1 MSEDN
6 HIYPK
11 PKYAWYMVGLL
22 LLIYTFSFIDRQI
35 LSLLG
40 PAIQSDFGI
49 SDTEFGL
56 LVGFAFAVFYTL
68 IGLFCARIADS
79 RSRIGL
85 IAVGLFLWS
94 LATASSAFAK
104 NFLQLFVLRMGVG
117 VGEATLG
124 PSANS
129 LIADSFP
136 KHKLSTALSVYAMGI
151 PVGSAL
157 AFIIGGS
164 IIPIADQMPDV
175 AFLSFSVDTGWQ
187 KALLLVGV
195 PGILLTLFVLTLKEP
210 VRHGQIA
217 GAAAIPLK
225 QVFAFFKGRYRAYTA
240 ICFGVSMNAAFGFG
254 SVAFLAFFFG
264 RYHGLSGAEV
274 GLIFGT
280 ISIITGPLGL
290 LFGGYLA
297 DKWFREGKKD
307 AHIRALMVAPIGF
320 AIPAVAIVFVENT
333 MVAWILL
340 GISNFFVNSPS
351 GIAYASLQIITPN
364 QMRGQIISIYI
375 MATSLIG
382 YGGGPFAIGYMS
394 DHVFSGPDALRYSYL
409 TVALVTIPLGILA
422 FLWGRKAYMRAV
434 DQENERENEVKL
446 AAKTA

>member
-1 MSEDN
+1 MSADN
-6 HIYPK
+6 GSYPK
-11 PKYAWYMVGLL
+11 PRYAWYMVALL
-22 LLIYTFSFIDRQI
+22 LVIYTFSFIDRQI

-40 PAIQSDFGI
+40 PAIKADFGI

-94 LATASSAFAK
+94 LATAASSLAK
-104 NFLQLFVLRMGVG
+104 NFMQLFVLRMGVG

-124 PSANS
+124 PAANS

-157 AFIIGGS
+157 AFIIGGA
-164 IIPIADQMPDV
+164 IIPIADNMPDV
-175 AFLSFSVDTGWQ
+175 SFLGFNIATGWQ

-195 PGILLTLFVLTLKEP
+195 PGILLTGVVLTLKEP
-210 VRHGQIA
+210 ERKGQLSGTDAVPI
-217 GAAAIPLK
+217 GEVL
-225 QVFAFFKGRYRAYTA
+225 AFFKSRFKAYTS

-254 SVAFLAFFFG
+254 SVVFLAFFFS

-297 DKWFREGKKD
+297 DKWFRQGKKD
-307 AHIRALMVAPIGF
+307 AHIRALMMAPIGF

-333 MVAWILL
+333 AIAWVLL
-340 GISNFFVNSPS
+340 AITNFFVNSPS
-351 GIAYASLQIITPN
+351 GVAYASLQIVTPN

-382 YGGGPFAIGYMS
+382 YGGGPFAIGFMS
-394 DHVFSGPDALRYSYL
+394 DYVFSGEDALRFSYL
-409 TVALVTIPLGILA
+409 AVALITVPLGILT
-422 FLWGRKAYMRAV
+422 FLWGRKAYMTAV
-434 DQENERENEVKL
+434 VEEEERTK
-446 AAKTA
+446 AAEAAVSSL

>member
-6 HIYPK
+6 NVYPK
-11 PKYAWYMVGLL
+11 PSYAWYTVALL

-40 PAIQSDFGI
+40 PAIKADFGI

-56 LVGFAFAVFYTL
+56 LVGFAFAVFYTF

-85 IAVGLFLWS
+85 IAIGLFLWS
-94 LATASSAFAK
+94 LATAASSLAK
-104 NFLQLFVLRMGVG
+104 NFVQLFVLRMGVG
-117 VGEATLG
+117 IGEATLG

-129 LIADSFP
+129 IIADSFP
-136 KHKLSTALSVYAMGI
+136 KQKLSTALSVYAMGI

-164 IIPIADQMPDV
+164 IIPIANQMPDI
-175 AFLSFSVDTGWQ
+175 AFWSFNIASGWQ
-187 KALLLVGV
+187 KALLLVGA
-195 PGILLTLFVLTLKEP
+195 PGLLLTLFVLTLKEP
-210 VRHGQIA
+210 ARQGQVA
-217 GAAAIPLK
+217 GQAAIPIK
-225 QVFAFFKGRYRAYTA
+225 EVFAFFKSKYKAYTA

-254 SVAFLAFFFG
+254 SVVFLAFFFS
-264 RYHGLSGAEV
+264 RYHGLSGSEV
-274 GLIFGT
+274 GLIFGS

-290 LFGGYLA
+290 LFGGYIA
-297 DKWFREGKKD
+297 DKWFKAGKKD
-307 AHIRALMVAPIGF
+307 AHIRALMMAPIGF
-320 AIPAVAIVFVENT
+320 AIPSIAIVFVSDT
-333 MVAWILL
+333 TLAWVLL

-351 GIAYASLQIITPN
+351 GVAYASLQIITPN

-375 MATSLIG
+375 MSTSLIG
-382 YGGGPFAIGYMS
+382 YGGGPFAIGFMS
-394 DHVFSGPDALRYSYL
+394 DYVFSGESALRYSYL
-409 TVALVTIPLGILA
+409 TVALITIPLGILT

-434 DQENERENEVKL
+434 DQENARELEAQN
-446 AAKTA
+446 A

>member
-6 HIYPK
+6 HTYPK

-40 PAIQSDFGI
+40 PAIQADFKI

-56 LVGFAFAVFYTL
+56 LVGFAFALFYTL

-85 IAVGLFLWS
+85 IAIGLFLWS
-94 LATASSAFAK
+94 LATAASAFSK

-157 AFIIGGS
+157 AFIIGGY

-175 AFLSFSVDTGWQ
+175 AFLSFNVENGWQ

-195 PGILLTLFVLTLKEP
+195 PGILLTLVVMTLKEP
-210 VRHGQIA
+210 ERQGQIA
-217 GAAAIPLK
+217 GKAAIPLK
-225 QVFAFFKGRYRAYTA
+225 EVFAFFRGRYKAYTA

-254 SVAFLAFFFG
+254 SATFLAFFFG
-264 RYHGLSGAEV
+264 RYHGVSGSDV
-274 GLIFGT
+274 GVIFGF
-280 ISIITGPLGL
+280 ISLIMGPLGL

-307 AHIRALMVAPIGF
+307 AHIRALMMAPIGF
-320 AIPAVAIVFVENT
+320 AIPAIAIVFVENT
-333 MVAWILL
+333 TVAWVLL

-382 YGGGPFAIGYMS
+382 YGGGPFAIGFMS
-394 DHVFSGPDALRYSYL
+394 DNLFSGTDSLRYSYL
-409 TVALVTIPLGILA
+409 AVALFTIPVGILT

-434 DQENERENEVKL
+434 DQETEREL
-446 AAKTA
+446 AALDQ

>member
-6 HIYPK
+6 QTYPK

-56 LVGFAFAVFYTL
+56 LVGFAFALFYTV

-85 IAVGLFLWS
+85 IAIGLFLWS
-94 LATASSAFAK
+94 LATAASAFAK
-104 NFLQLFVLRMGVG
+104 NFLQLFILRMGVG

-157 AFIIGGS
+157 AFIIGGY
-164 IIPIADQMPDV
+164 IIPIAEQMPDI
-175 AFLSFSVDTGWQ
+175 AFLSFSVENGWQ

-195 PGILLTLFVLTLKEP
+195 PGILLTLVVMTLKEP
-210 VRHGQIA
+210 ERKGQIA
-217 GAAAIPLK
+217 GATTIPLRE
-225 QVFAFFKGRYRAYTA
+225 VFAFFKGRYKAYTA

-254 SVAFLAFFFG
+254 TSTFIAFFFW
-264 RYHGLSGAEV
+264 RYHEVNGADV
-274 GLIFGT
+274 GIIFGF
-280 ISIITGPLGL
+280 ISLIMGPLGL
-290 LFGGYLA
+290 LFGGYMA

-307 AHIRALMVAPIGF
+307 AHIRALMMAPIGF
-320 AIPAVAIVFVENT
+320 AIPAIAIVFVEDAIT
-333 MVAWILL
+333 AWIML

-375 MATSLIG
+375 MATSMIG

-394 DHVFSGPDALRYSYL
+394 DNLFSGPDALRYSFL
-409 TVALVTIPLGILA
+409 TVTLVTIPLGILA

-434 DQENERENEVKL
+434 EQENEREL
-446 AAKTA
+446 AAKAG